1 MRRIRAWLRILSA
14 IGPAM
19 LAGRKGDMIFRF
31 YILNALQSLGFF
43 DYLEQPRTYGDV
55 LAHFGFA
62 DSDYT
67 REMLTLLC
75 KDRENL
81 ISQEDGTYRRNP
93 EVEIPSLESVLAQ
106 VPKRIHELTLIG
118 EGMHKNIVERL
129 REDFREVEDIFVRDE
144 KKLVEKF
151 NALLSSDTYS
161 AIRKASF
168 DNLPRSELHWLQGK
182 QLLELGCGNGVE
194 TAEIWLY
201 TDGQVDIT
209 GVDLVPDMVALARE
223 QFGAYLDELDPEHP
237 ELNNQNHPTFEV
249 GDIMSLD
256 YTSDSFD
263 ACYSMLVMHWT
274 SDPKE
279 VVREMIRVV
288 KPDGLIFGAQPIKP
302 YVNPYLDMLIRSSRN
317 SYGFFWKDE
326 YVQWF
331 REFGLEVEMGTPAGI
346 FRVRNTREA
355 TELALG

>member
-1 MRRIRAWLRILSA
+1 MI
-14 IGPAM
+14 
-19 LAGRKGDMIFRF
+19 AGRKGDMIFRF
-31 YILNALQSLGFF
+31 YILNALENLGFF
-43 DYLEQPRTYGDV
+43 EYLEQPRTYGDL
-55 LAHFGFA
+55 LARFQFV

-67 REMLTLLC
+67 RQLLNLLC
-75 KDRENL
+75 KDRKNL
-81 ISQEDGTYRRNP
+81 IAEEDGIYRRNP
-93 EVEIPSLESVLAQ
+93 EVEIPSLELVLEQ
-106 VPKRIHELTLIG
+106 VPKRIHELTLVG

-129 REDFREVEDIFVRDE
+129 REDYREVEDIFVRDE
-144 KKLVEKF
+144 KRLVEKF
-151 NALLSSDTYS
+151 NTLLSSNTYS

-168 DNLPRSELHWLQGK
+168 DNLPRTELRWLQGK

-201 TDGQVDIT
+201 TNGNVEIT
-209 GVDLVPDMVALARE
+209 GVDLVPEMIALARQ
-223 QFGAYLDELDPEHP
+223 QFGTYLSDLDPDHP
-237 ELNNQNHPTFEV
+237 GLSGQNHPKFEV
-249 GDIMSLD
+249 GNIMALD
-256 YTSDSFD
+256 YAADSFD

-288 KPDGLIFGAQPIKP
+288 KPNGLIFGAQPIKP

-346 FRVRNTREA
+346 FRVRNTEEA
-355 TELALG
+355 TNLAIG

>member
-1 MRRIRAWLRILSA
+1 
-14 IGPAM
+14 
-19 LAGRKGDMIFRF
+19 
-31 YILNALQSLGFF
+31 
-43 DYLEQPRTYGDV
+43 
-55 LAHFGFA
+55 
-62 DSDYT
+62 
-67 REMLTLLC
+67 MLTLLS

-81 ISQEDGTYRRNP
+81 ILQEDGFYRLNP
-93 EVEIPSLESVLAQ
+93 EVEIPSLDSVLAQ

-129 REDFREVEDIFVRDE
+129 REDYREVEDIFVRDE
-144 KKLVEKF
+144 KRLVEKF
-151 NALLSSDTYS
+151 NTLLSSNTYS

-168 DNLPRSELHWLQGK
+168 DNLPRSELRWLHGK
-182 QLLELGCGNGVE
+182 QFLELGCGNGVE

-201 TDGQVDIT
+201 MDGNVDIT
-209 GVDLVPDMVALARE
+209 GVDLVPDMVSLAQQ
-223 QFGAYLDELDPEHP
+223 QFRSYLDELDPEHP
-237 ELNNQNHPTFEV
+237 ELDGRNHPKFEV
-249 GDIMSLD
+249 GNIMSLD
-256 YTSDSFD
+256 YAVDSFD

-288 KPDGLIFGAQPIKP
+288 RPDGLIFGAQPIKP

-355 TELALG
+355 TGIAIG